1 MLLQQLYLN
10 SFDYTDIENLYGI
23 DTFID
28 QIQTICNKCYKC
40 NKCNKSL
47 RYFHSQQLSDILNEF
62 FLISLRLI
70 KNIVNKGIPELFIE
84 WKLEHPLA

>member
-10 SFDYTDIENLYGI
+10 SLDYKDIENLYGI

-84 WKLEHPLA
+84 

>member
-10 SFDYTDIENLYGI
+10 SLDYKDIENLYGI

-47 RYFHSQQLSDILNEF
+47 RYFDSQQLSDILNEF

-84 WKLEHPLA
+84 

>member
-10 SFDYTDIENLYGI
+10 SFDYKDIENLYGI

-28 QIQTICNKCYKC
+28 Q
-40 NKCNKSL
+40 CNKSL

-84 WKLEHPLA
+84 

>member
-10 SFDYTDIENLYGI
+10 SFDYKDIENLYGI

-70 KNIVNKGIPELFIE
+70 KNIVNKGIP
-84 WKLEHPLA
+84 

>member
-10 SFDYTDIENLYGI
+10 SFDYKDIENLYGI

-84 WKLEHPLA
+84 

>member
-10 SFDYTDIENLYGI
+10 SFDYKDIENLYGI

-40 NKCNKSL
+40 KKCNKSL

-84 WKLEHPLA
+84 